1 MLYSLA
7 LQTLPMAALNNLP
20 TQQTEAELHSLLQ
33 EPALVPEADQRG
45 ADRCALLY
53 SLC

>member
-20 TQQTEAELHSLLQ
+20 PQQTKAELHSLLQ
-33 EPALVPEADQRG
+33 EPLEALKLVQCDII
-45 ADRCALLY
+45 CATLPTLW
-53 SLC
+53 